1 MSKKVPQKQEYKDD
15 CVGACHSAESN
26 CACAVWRRTL
36 LPSVYSFSSKRCFQN
51 LARSKDGDGA
61 ALAAQRNK
69 SPNAPC
75 VCVPFERRHKMYPC
89 AQVMSQRR
97 WGIFKK
103 ISAVLI
109 CDYLNP
115 LPTCCTCSK
124 ERANPSEKL
133 RLLSLC
139 SPFPALH
146 WFLEAIFSLLFFPS
160 QFYSFNLS
168 GMVAGAPSDCPVGRP
183 DDGWRVCSGPVALSE
198 AEKSRRTGG
207 FNIQKWP

>member
-1 MSKKVPQKQEYKDD
+1 M
-15 CVGACHSAESN
+15 GACHSAESN

-51 LARSKDGDGA
+51 LARSKDGDGG

-69 SPNAPC
+69 LPNAPC
-75 VCVPFERRHKMYPC
+75 VCVCVFCVPFQRRHKMYPC

-103 ISAVLI
+103 ISPVLI
-109 CDYLNP
+109 CDYSNP

-146 WFLEAIFSLLFFPS
+146 WFLEAIFFF
-160 QFYSFNLS
+160 FSFFSPASFIPLICLEWLQVPPLTALW
-168 GMVAGAPSDCPVGRP
+168 GVQRMAEGFVQAL
-183 DDGWRVCSGPVALSE
+183 WLSE
-198 AEKSRRTGG
+198 AKKSRRTGG
-207 FNIQKWP
+207 VNVQKWP